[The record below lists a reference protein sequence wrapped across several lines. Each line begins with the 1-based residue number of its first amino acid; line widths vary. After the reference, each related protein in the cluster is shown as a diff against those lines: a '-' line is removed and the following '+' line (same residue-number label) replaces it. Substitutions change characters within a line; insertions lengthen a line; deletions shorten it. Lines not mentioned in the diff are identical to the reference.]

1 MDYMY
6 YLFSLATLLMGWC
19 IGWFLGQIEERLQVV
34 AELMWQHNKTGME
47 IVSKNNEHKNNF
59 FSLSKILKLTK
70 DFSKYTWF
78 AFTNW
83 QPAAKIGNKQASAN
97 SVALTRSV
105 WGSLVYLVLL
115 PYLLLTSSWLV
126 GWGVLLGWGTR
137 IVIDWHAWIFGN
149 SKEELAGGKNLTRT
163 EKQVLMSLLLIAV
176 LWGYWQVWQ
185 SLFGFVLGKI

>member
-6 YLFSLATLLMGWC
+6 YLFSLLTLLMGWC

-34 AELMWQHNKTGME
+34 AELMWQHNKTGIE

-83 QPAAKIGNKQASAN
+83 QPTAKIGNKQASAN

-163 EKQVLMSLLLIAV
+163 EKQVLMSLLLVAV
-176 LWGYWQVWQ
+176 LWGYWRVWQ